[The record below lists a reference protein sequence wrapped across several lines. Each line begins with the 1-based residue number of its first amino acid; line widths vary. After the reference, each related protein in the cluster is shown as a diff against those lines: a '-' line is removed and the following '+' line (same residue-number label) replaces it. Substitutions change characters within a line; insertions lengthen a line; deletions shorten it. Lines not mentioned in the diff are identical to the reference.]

1 MLVFSRDSFDI
12 RRSTWSIEWPVRS
25 ISANLIFHFA
35 FVTQRKTKSRHSFLV
50 ERIFVRERW
59 LRPFASFSR
68 LNIVFLEMWFHL
80 TAILNRCDCI
90 WPSLC
95 FHRQFS
101 IYFRLWNFQDG
112 ECRSCRIT
120 VNLGNRISQLKF
132 FCIVLVRMTS
142 NVALESNVVGEC
154 VRQTVVWAAE
164 LLQVL
169 SSAILS
175 SSPSSFALYPTSA
188 VLPARTGQVLR
199 CLKQVNMETTGN

>member
-1 MLVFSRDSFDI
+1 MLVFFRDSFDI
-12 RRSTWSIEWPVRS
+12 RRSTWSIEWPVRC
-25 ISANLIFHFA
+25 ISANLIFHSA

-132 FCIVLVRMTS
+132 FYWPGFCCNI
-142 NVALESNVVGEC
+142 
-154 VRQTVVWAAE
+154 WAATF
-164 LLQVL
+164 VH
-169 SSAILS
+169 
-175 SSPSSFALYPTSA
+175 YPTFSWSNLQQILRQHMLCRCRA
-188 VLPARTGQVLR
+188 VFGFVFF
-199 CLKQVNMETTGN
+199 E